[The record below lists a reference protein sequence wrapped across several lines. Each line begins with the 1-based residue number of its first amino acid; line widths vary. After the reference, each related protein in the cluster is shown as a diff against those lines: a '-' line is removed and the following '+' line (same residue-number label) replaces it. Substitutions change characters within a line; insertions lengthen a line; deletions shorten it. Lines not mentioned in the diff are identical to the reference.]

1 MLRVKCGGRLDD
13 SFLEGTGVVGRGSAP
28 DPVPDPR
35 DGRCVSELDFRWF
48 NRMTSP
54 PVTFGDTALA
64 KLQLD
69 MS

>member
-35 DGRCVSELDFRWF
+35 DGRCVSELDFR
-48 NRMTSP
+48 
-54 PVTFGDTALA
+54 
-64 KLQLD
+64 
-69 MS
+69 